1 MPIYFEKQSTF
12 KKRKMKEIRLKLM
25 LYLYNSS
32 SKVYANIF
40 KWNKK
45 PWGISKADF
54 MNYPIGSIGHN
65 LGLFYKSKGFDVMPK
80 LENHDVFHILTE
92 TGTEIQD
99 EIAMQF
105 LLLGNGKISLYLIAM
120 LLIGGTLF
128 PEHFGYCKRHFQ
140 KGRSLQSFHR
150 LEFKEILHWQL
161 TEIQVALYSKN
172 IQINLN
178 S

>member
-1 MPIYFEKQSTF
+1 LKN
-12 KKRKMKEIRLKLM
+12 KVLLKNRKMKEIRTKLM

-99 EIAMQF
+99 EVAMQF

-128 PEHFGYCKRHFQ
+128 PEHFGYYKRHFQ

>member
-1 MPIYFEKQSTF
+1 
-12 KKRKMKEIRLKLM
+12 MKEIRLKLM

>member
-1 MPIYFEKQSTF
+1 
-12 KKRKMKEIRLKLM
+12 MKEIRLKLM

-99 EIAMQF
+99 EVAMQF

-128 PEHFGYCKRHFQ
+128 PEHFGYYKRHFQ

>member
-1 MPIYFEKQSTF
+1 
-12 KKRKMKEIRLKLM
+12 MKEIRTKLM

-128 PEHFGYCKRHFQ
+128 PEHFGYYKRHFQ

>member
-1 MPIYFEKQSTF
+1 
-12 KKRKMKEIRLKLM
+12 MKEIRLKLM

-128 PEHFGYCKRHFQ
+128 PEHFGYYKRHFQ

>member
-1 MPIYFEKQSTF
+1 M
-12 KKRKMKEIRLKLM
+12 KKIRLKLM

-128 PEHFGYCKRHFQ
+128 PEHFGYYKRHFQ

>member
-1 MPIYFEKQSTF
+1 
-12 KKRKMKEIRLKLM
+12 MKEIRLKLM

-32 SKVYANIF
+32 SKVYANII

-128 PEHFGYCKRHFQ
+128 PEHFGYYKRHFQ

-150 LEFKEILHWQL
+150 LEFKKILHWQL

>member
-1 MPIYFEKQSTF
+1 
-12 KKRKMKEIRLKLM
+12 M

-128 PEHFGYCKRHFQ
+128 PEHFGYYKRHFQ

-178 S
+178 SWVMNYY

>member
-1 MPIYFEKQSTF
+1 
-12 KKRKMKEIRLKLM
+12 MKEIRTKLM

-99 EIAMQF
+99 EVAMQF

-128 PEHFGYCKRHFQ
+128 PEHFGYYKRHFQ

>member
-1 MPIYFEKQSTF
+1 
-12 KKRKMKEIRLKLM
+12 MKEIRLKLM
-25 LYLYNSS
+25 LHLYNSS

-45 PWGISKADF
+45 PWGISKADL

-105 LLLGNGKISLYLIAM
+105 LLLGNGKISLYLIGM
-120 LLIGGTLF
+120 LFIGGTLF
-128 PEHFGYCKRHFQ
+128 PEHFGYYKRHFQ
-140 KGRSLQSFHR
+140 KGRSLQSFHH

>member
-1 MPIYFEKQSTF
+1 
-12 KKRKMKEIRLKLM
+12 
-25 LYLYNSS
+25 
-32 SKVYANIF
+32 VYANIF

-128 PEHFGYCKRHFQ
+128 PEHFGYYKRHFQ

>member
-1 MPIYFEKQSTF
+1 LKN
-12 KKRKMKEIRLKLM
+12 KVLLKNRKMKEIRLKLM

-32 SKVYANIF
+32 SKVYANII

-128 PEHFGYCKRHFQ
+128 PEHFGYYKRHFQ

-150 LEFKEILHWQL
+150 LEFKKILHWQL